1 MKKVLLSTFI
11 ILILWGNVQA
21 SEMLEPSLNT
31 QLEKGYKV
39 HKKEMIKEQYKIYT
53 LFKRNEEEIGEY
65 IFCKVDLL
73 RPETLCWR
81 P

>member
-1 MKKVLLSTFI
+1 MVALVLANHVHAAEI
-11 ILILWGNVQA
+11 
-21 SEMLEPSLNT
+21 LEPSLNT
-31 QLEKGYKV
+31 QLTKGYKV